1 MAPHEAAALHILGLV
16 LYRTEK
22 YKEAEVW
29 LQKAESID
37 PESWSI
43 ALTLALTKY
52 ALGDL
57 DGSVEVFSEAIARAP
72 DEPMRTMIRMQMAHP
87 ILASG
92 DYKRG
97 LLLREG
103 RQVPTTQELGAA
115 PAVASS
121 ALRVEKD
128 RRVAPLVPN
137 DTNQPL
143 PRPRV
148 VLTPPAPRD
157 REVEISHE
165 LDRLARGPAGY
176 SDHEIEAVIQ
186 KRKKR
191 RLHRHLIEMA
201 KLLGEDGA
209 RMLHPAAAI
218 ACGEPSSSTSSAVKA
233 LAKYF
238 KEAARKYLSNQ
249 LTIDDLFTGGSPSF
263 IKKFTDEDYLN
274 IELMMLD
281 RRRPGFLPDV
291 CRKKGRGR
299 PKKR

>member
-1 MAPHEAAALHILGLV
+1 MLNDADPNSQPSFWIAKATILLESGDEQKYAAALVCARKAFNMAPHEAAALHILGLV

-37 PESWSI
+37 PKSWSI

-121 ALRVEKD
+121 ALRV
-128 RRVAPLVPN
+128 
-137 DTNQPL
+137 
-143 PRPRV
+143 
-148 VLTPPAPRD
+148 
-157 REVEISHE
+157 RE
-165 LDRLARGPAGY
+165 RPAGGAPGAQRY
-176 SDHEIEAVIQ
+176 QSASAASA
-186 KRKKR
+186 R
-191 RLHRHLIEMA
+191 RSH
-201 KLLGEDGA
+201 
-209 RMLHPAAAI
+209 AA
-218 ACGEPSSSTSSAVKA
+218 STA
-233 LAKYF
+233 
-238 KEAARKYLSNQ
+238 
-249 LTIDDLFTGGSPSF
+249 GPGSRDQP
-263 IKKFTDEDYLN
+263 
-274 IELMMLD
+274 
-281 RRRPGFLPDV
+281 
-291 CRKKGRGR
+291 
-299 PKKR
+299 